1 IARRHGRPARTL
13 APTVF
18 ASPQLRCHA
27 RSRMHMPRAL
37 LADRDGRAVHRSL
50 YDGGEPDLPF
60 RPPARRARRPA
71 RPLIRGAP
79 WDGGPRHRLF
89 DAAEPGGERR
99 SGVERRS
106 GKDRRSG
113 PFPGGRRA
121 TDRQPPDA
129 AAAGWR
135 SRAREFVRRFRDP
148 LIGLTIAGAAAP
160 LATAVTTAPKG
171 KQPRPERRVATAA
184 PGGRA
189 PAEGITAEPAPSDAA
204 RNAAVERA
212 MERYDI
218 PRDLAEDIYDH
229 AVEADIDPAIA
240 YGLVKTESN
249 FDHRAVSHVGARG
262 LTQLMPRT
270 ARWL

>member
-1 IARRHGRPARTL
+1 GARVGTWVRLPVSRARATYDAAARRSRPPRRTAPTHRHARQGAARRNPGPAPGTDGARSEHGTTIREASPMDPRHGRPARTPD
-13 APTVF
+13 PTVF
-18 ASPQLRCHA
+18 ASHQLRRHA
-27 RSRMHMPRAL
+27 RSRRHMPRAL

-171 KQPRPERRVATAA
+171 KQP
-184 PGGRA
+184 
-189 PAEGITAEPAPSDAA
+189 
-204 RNAAVERA
+204 
-212 MERYDI
+212 
-218 PRDLAEDIYDH
+218 
-229 AVEADIDPAIA
+229 
-240 YGLVKTESN
+240 
-249 FDHRAVSHVGARG
+249 
-262 LTQLMPRT
+262 Q
-270 ARWL
+270 